1 MKVEDNGY
9 KDRTVKKTQKIST
22 WKRKNLD
29 GKETWLENEHKTFA
43 QVTNTSMD

>member
-9 KDRTVKKTQKIST
+9 KDRTVKK
-22 WKRKNLD
+22 RKKLALENENLD